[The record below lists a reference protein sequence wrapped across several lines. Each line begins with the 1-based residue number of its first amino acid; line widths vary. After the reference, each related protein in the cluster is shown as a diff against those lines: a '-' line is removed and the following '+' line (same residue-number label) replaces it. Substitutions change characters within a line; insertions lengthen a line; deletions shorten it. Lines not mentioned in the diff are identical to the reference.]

1 MLTRTRWANTFEQ
14 GDNVTQNL
22 RSGLLGGLISSVIWM
37 IISTAVGMGKGPVII
52 GGLAFLIGTWLITTA
67 ISTVIARRASSASA
81 H

>member
-1 MLTRTRWANTFEQ
+1 MTR
-14 GDNVTQNL
+14 NL

-37 IISTAVGMGKGPVII
+37 MISTAVGLGKGPVII

-67 ISTVIARRASSASA
+67 VSTVIARGGRNSLA